1 MYFRYYSYNLRLDL
15 ENIEINFILEEKR
28 LENFVL
34 RKVGD
39 NVIYK

>member
-15 ENIEINFILEEKR
+15 ENIEINFILEDKR

-39 NVIYK
+39 SVIYK